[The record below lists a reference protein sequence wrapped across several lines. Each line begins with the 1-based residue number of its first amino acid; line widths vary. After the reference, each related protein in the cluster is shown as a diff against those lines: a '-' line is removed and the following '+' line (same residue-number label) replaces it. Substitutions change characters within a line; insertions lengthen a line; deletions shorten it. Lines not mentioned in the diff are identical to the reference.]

1 MSNDWTWG
9 QNLDDFPSVDIEPWR
24 FYADPTDEEGSE
36 PVHARIGMKADR
48 ILAEL
53 VMQCMAR
60 GMPFKTK
67 SDLIR
72 VAIYKF
78 MEELKEYLNIQDHDI
93 QMYMLVQRQSMRL
106 AQEAESLSSAKVSVK
121 KLATGLSR
129 LVASDQREYQE
140 AKNMIA
146 DFLSPIMALAGGQEV
161 LMRVWLKEIFSNRS
175 FRVSLAVVRKQ
186 EIHTGGVIDNAERAY
201 LRITEHY
208 PKPAQFE
215 PEL

>member
-78 MEELKEYLNIQDHDI
+78 MEELKEYLEIQDHDI
-93 QMYMLVQRQSMRL
+93 QTYMLVQRQGMRL
-106 AQEAESLSSAKVSVK
+106 AQEAESLTSAKTAVK
-121 KLATGLSR
+121 KLATGLGK
-129 LVASDQREYQE
+129 LVDKDQKEYQE
-140 AKNMIA
+140 AKNMIS

-161 LMRVWLKEIFSNRS
+161 LMRVWLRETFSSRP
-175 FRVSLAVVRKQ
+175 FRLALATIRKND
-186 EIHTGGVIDNAERAY
+186 IHTGGVIDNAERAY
-201 LRITEHY
+201 VRITDTITSES
-208 PKPAQFE
+208 E
-215 PEL
+215 S

>member
-106 AQEAESLSSAKVSVK
+106 AQEAESLSSAKGSVK

-129 LVASDQREYQE
+129 LVATDQREYQE

-161 LMRVWLKEIFSNRS
+161 LMRVWLKEIFGNRS
-175 FRVSLAVVRKQ
+175 LRVSLATIRKQ

-208 PKPAQFE
+208 PKSTQSE